1 MVRRKTK
8 LGTIT
13 ISDDAN
19 VWPHEMR
26 SAKTLVRYG
35 YNVEF
40 ITESKRQGEKRA
52 DCYLNNVLWEMK
64 APRGATLDVVDR
76 NLRRAAKNSRNVV
89 FDSRRIKNI
98 PDTAIER
105 ELIARLKTI
114 AKLDKIILI
123 TRHAKIIDIE

>member
-1 MVRRKTK
+1 MTRRKTK
-8 LGTIT
+8 LGIIT

-26 SAKTLVRYG
+26 SAKTLVKYG

-40 ITESKRQGEKRA
+40 IPESKRQGEKKA
-52 DCYLNNVLWEMK
+52 DCYLNNILWEMK
-64 APRGATLDVVDR
+64 APRGATLGVVDR
-76 NLRRAAKNSRNVV
+76 NLRRAAKKSRNVV

-105 ELIARLKTI
+105 ELTARLKTI
-114 AKLDKIILI
+114 ARIDKIMFI
-123 TRHAKIIDIE
+123 TRRAEIIDIE

>member
-1 MVRRKTK
+1 MARRKTK

-40 ITESKRQGEKRA
+40 IPESKLQGEKR
-52 DCYLNNVLWEMK
+52 
-64 APRGATLDVVDR
+64 P
-76 NLRRAAKNSRNVV
+76 
-89 FDSRRIKNI
+89 
-98 PDTAIER
+98 TAI
-105 ELIARLKTI
+105 LIMSYGK
-114 AKLDKIILI
+114 
-123 TRHAKIIDIE
+123 

>member
-8 LGTIT
+8 LGTIM

-19 VWPHEMR
+19 VWPYEMR

-40 ITESKRQGEKRA
+40 IPESKRQGEKRA

-76 NLRRAAKNSRNVV
+76 NLRRAAKKSRNVI

-105 ELIARLKTI
+105 ELTTRLNTI
-114 AKLDKIILI
+114 AKLDKIIFI